1 MGFDFHCYVPCL
13 RWKQGE
19 YEAISQLEPEIKRML
34 MPLIEVPE
42 FGRPEHGWDHE
53 TERKIKTIDKHL
65 ALFVERIYK
74 KWNDLP
80 FFVDLNLIS
89 PTQRMKNGIH
99 PISFI
104 FKELRGLLG
113 SRAVPVTSLTRDSE
127 YQREVKT
134 AVANDKNGVA
144 LRISIEQAAKNTFK
158 AEADSLLSTFQVQ
171 LGECDFILDLGAL
184 KNFLPLNGLATAI
197 QVIMSKIPYLNE
209 WRTFTLLGTS
219 FPETMGSIKKEEE
232 IIQRFEWQLYKI
244 LITNLGRNN
253 VRLPAFGDYAINHP
267 KVSEVDMRTVNTSA
281 NIRYTIDNSWFIV
294 KGNKLK
300 KNKKDKET
308 SVKDKKY
315 GFGQYR
321 DLSKRI
327 INSKYYF
334 RPTFSWGDEY
344 IQKCATGK
352 SGTGN
357 LSTWRRVGTS
367 HHIVKVMQDIA
378 SFYASSSSL

>member
-1 MGFDFHCYVPCL
+1 MNFDHRQYVPCL

-19 YEAISQLEPEIKRML
+19 YEAISQLPPSSKRML

-53 TERKIKTIDKHL
+53 TASKTKTIDKHL
-65 ALFVERIYK
+65 ALFAKRVYK
-74 KWNDLP
+74 KWDDSP
-80 FFVDLNLIS
+80 CFVDLSLIS
-89 PTQRMKNGIH
+89 SAQRMKNGIH

-113 SRAVPVTSLTRDSE
+113 CQAIPVTGLLRDDK
-127 YQREVKT
+127 YQQEIK
-134 AVANDKNGVA
+134 VASARDKNGIC
-144 LRISIEQAAKNTFK
+144 LRITIEQAKKKTIKN
-158 AEADSLLSTFQVQ
+158 ELDSLLSTLEIQPV
-171 LGECDFILDLGAL
+171 ECDFILDLGAL
-184 KNFLPLNGLATAI
+184 TNFLPLNGLAMAI
-197 QVIMSKIPYLNE
+197 QAIVSKLPYLNN

-232 IIQRFEWQLYKI
+232 VIPRYEWQLYKI
-244 LITNLGRNN
+244 VIANFRGNGI
-253 VRLPAFGDYAINHP
+253 RLLSFGDYAINHP
-267 KVSEVDMRTVNTSA
+267 KVPEIDMRQVNPAAT
-281 NIRYTIDNSWFIV
+281 IRYTIDNSWYIV
-294 KGNKLK
+294 KGKKLK
-300 KNKKDKET
+300 KDKKDKGEK
-308 SVKDKKY
+308 VKNKKY
-315 GFGQYR
+315 GYEQYR

-352 SGTGN
+352 SGTGS
-357 LSTWRRVGTS
+357 LSTWRQVGTS
-367 HHIVKVMQDIA
+367 HHIVKVIQDIA